1 MKTQSRIFFTSVLAT
16 LILFVGLFLPLSI
29 RADQTNLV
37 GPAGSG
43 AFGTTVTVLPNGNL
57 VVTDPNYSEGAANI
71 GAVHLYSGADLS
83 LISTLKGA
91 TANDSV
97 GDLGITVL
105 SNGNFVVASS
115 HWNQPSPLKVDA
127 GAVTWC
133 SGTTGLSG
141 VVSAANSLI
150 GISSNNFV
158 GRGSLNNGVVALANG
173 NYVVGSVFW
182 AAPSTPPAVGAVT
195 FCNGTTGRVGVV
207 DVSNSLIG
215 SSTND
220 RLGGLVMPLPNG
232 NYVLQNPNW
241 DNPVTGTTDAGAV
254 TWANGTTGIT
264 GVITAN
270 NSLIGSTTG
279 DLALLTT
286 TIPVLTNGNY
296 VICAFAWDNLSPL
309 TTNAG
314 AVILCNGATGRTGLI
329 NAANALI
336 GGTAN
341 DNVGGGGVMALAN
354 GNYVVNSPNWDKPFP
369 AKANVGAVTLCNGT
383 TGLTGL
389 VTAANS
395 LTGDTASDLV
405 GFGAPNITPLT
416 NGDYV
421 VASQFWDNPSSLI
434 ANVGAVTLCSGTTG
448 RAGQIVSVTNSV
460 VGSST
465 NDYLCRVVALANGN
479 YVVSSPNWD
488 NSSPVKI
495 DVGVAALC
503 SGISGRTGTLSAANA
518 LVGSTVNDKLSDL
531 GGVIPLAN
539 GNYVVVCSSWDNLAT
554 ASNDVGAVT
563 FCNGTTGRTGE
574 LSPGNSL
581 VGVTDGSRVG
591 SGIVIPLAN
600 GNYVVGSPTW
610 DDGALTSIGA
620 ATWCDGVTGRTGL
633 VSSGNSLVGST
644 PDDSVAD
651 DSLIAFPDGN
661 YMVVSAVWR
670 NGAIAAAGAVTF
682 GDGTRGTSGPI
693 ASTNSI
699 LGTVTDAFDTSSQFY
714 GYDVAR
720 SRLAVARS
728 KQNIVTLF
736 TSDSAPVPGPT
747 LAIVRAGNQTT
758 ISWAP
763 NTPGFVLQER
773 LNLSSATWSNSPSS
787 TTNPITVPATLP
799 TKFYRLF
806 KP

>member
-1 MKTQSRIFFTSVLAT
+1 VK
-16 LILFVGLFLPLSI
+16 
-29 RADQTNLV
+29 
-37 GPAGSG
+37 
-43 AFGTTVTVLPNGNL
+43 
-57 VVTDPNYSEGAANI
+57 
-71 GAVHLYSGADLS
+71 
-83 LISTLKGA
+83 
-91 TANDSV
+91 
-97 GDLGITVL
+97 
-105 SNGNFVVASS
+105 
-115 HWNQPSPLKVDA
+115 
-127 GAVTWC
+127 
-133 SGTTGLSG
+133 
-141 VVSAANSLI
+141 
-150 GISSNNFV
+150 
-158 GRGSLNNGVVALANG
+158 ALANG
-173 NYVVGSVFW
+173 NYVV
-182 AAPSTPPAVGAVT
+182 
-195 FCNGTTGRVGVV
+195 
-207 DVSNSLIG
+207 
-215 SSTND
+215 SS
-220 RLGGLVMPLPNG
+220 
-232 NYVLQNPNW
+232 
-241 DNPVTGTTDAGAV
+241 
-254 TWANGTTGIT
+254 
-264 GVITAN
+264 
-270 NSLIGSTTG
+270 S
-279 DLALLTT
+279 
-286 TIPVLTNGNY
+286 
-296 VICAFAWDNLSPL
+296 
-309 TTNAG
+309 
-314 AVILCNGATGRTGLI
+314 
-329 NAANALI
+329 
-336 GGTAN
+336 
-341 DNVGGGGVMALAN
+341 
-354 GNYVVNSPNWDKPFP
+354 NWDKPSP

-389 VTAANS
+389 VTTANS
-395 LTGDTASDLV
+395 LTGDTASDSI
-405 GFGAPNITPLT
+405 GQGAPAITPLP

-421 VASQFWDNPSSLI
+421 VASQNWDNPSSLT

-460 VGSST
+460 VGSSA
-465 NDYLCRVVALANGN
+465 NDFLCFVTALANGN

-488 NSSPVKI
+488 NPSPAKV

-503 SGISGRTGTLSAANA
+503 SGITGRTGTLSVANA
-518 LVGSTVNDKLSDL
+518 LVGSTAQDKLSYL

-574 LSPGNSL
+574 LGPGNSL

-600 GNYVVGSPTW
+600 GNYVVGSPGW
-610 DDGALTSIGA
+610 SDGGINSAGA

-633 VSSGNSLVGST
+633 VSSGNSLVGSA

-661 YMVVSAVWR
+661 YMVVSAIWR
-670 NGAIAAAGAVTF
+670 NGAIAGAGAVTF
-682 GDGTRGTSGPI
+682 GDGTRGVSGAI
-693 ASTNSI
+693 NSTNSV
-699 LGTVTDAFDTSSQFY
+699 LGTVADAFDTFSQFY

-773 LNLSSATWSNSPSS
+773 LNLSSVTWSNSPSS